1 MELLNIACGGRYHK
15 DWTNVDFHA
24 DSNLVKKVNLL
35 GGLPFENDLFDG
47 IYSSHFL
54 EHLSIEQ
61 ARFVIIDAK
70 RVLKKNGILRIVVP
84 DLENICR
91 EYLNILELVSNNQEL
106 DDKYEW
112 ITVEL
117 FDQLA
122 RVNNGGEM
130 IKIFNN
136 VSNNN
141 NIRLSEYILHRTGDE
156 LLKKNKVK
164 LTKIITVDKIKN
176 KLLYLYLQFI
186 RFLIP
191 KNLRDLI
198 FVNTTV
204 GERHQWMYDS
214 YSMSKLLQDI
224 GFSDI
229 SIKSYN
235 TSSINGFNKY
245 ILDIKEDGT
254 PYKGVSSLYIE
265 AVK

>member
-1 MELLNIACGGRYHK
+1 MKMLNLACGGRFHK
-15 DWTNVDFHA
+15 DWINIDFHP
-24 DSNLVKKVNLL
+24 DSTDVKSVNLL
-35 GGLPFENDLFDG
+35 GGLPFEGDSLDVA
-47 IYSSHFL
+47 YSSHFI
-54 EHLSIEQ
+54 EHLSQEDGKK
-61 ARFVIIDAK
+61 VVDETY
-70 RVLKKNGILRIVVP
+70 RVLKKGGIIRIVVP
-84 DLENICR
+84 CLENICR

-214 YSMSKLLQDI
+214 YSM
-224 GFSDI
+224 
-229 SIKSYN
+229 
-235 TSSINGFNKY
+235 
-245 ILDIKEDGT
+245 
-254 PYKGVSSLYIE
+254 PPVSGYLS
-265 AVK
+265 AQ

>member
-117 FDQLA
+117 FDLLV

-214 YSMSKLLQDI
+214 YSM
-224 GFSDI
+224 
-229 SIKSYN
+229 
-235 TSSINGFNKY
+235 
-245 ILDIKEDGT
+245 
-254 PYKGVSSLYIE
+254 PPVSGYLS
-265 AVK
+265 AQ

>member
-214 YSMSKLLQDI
+214 YSM
-224 GFSDI
+224 
-229 SIKSYN
+229 
-235 TSSINGFNKY
+235 
-245 ILDIKEDGT
+245 
-254 PYKGVSSLYIE
+254 PPVSGYLS
-265 AVK
+265 AQ